1 MKTAREIADFLEE
14 YCTLLELSGAD
25 SFRLRAY
32 SNAVRIF
39 ENLEA
44 DLEDLIERDALTEIK
59 GVGKSVAALVGEY
72 AQTETATAYEK
83 LKAEVPQ
90 GLLDMLRVP
99 GLGPRKI
106 VAIRSELQIEDL
118 DALEQ
123 ACRDGRLDQLK
134 GFGKKTQA
142 NILKG
147 IEHIRRYQDRSRVH
161 IARESAVPLLDALRA
176 HPSTQRVEVA
186 GSLRR
191 RRETV
196 KDIDFVLSSQDPEA
210 ISEFFTTH
218 ESVAEIIQ
226 HGQTKSAVRLH
237 NGLQADLRVVADDE
251 FPYIL
256 HHFTGSKEHN
266 VELRA
271 RAIDLGL
278 KINEYGLFRGEERID
293 CIDETDFL
301 RALGLDYIPP
311 ELREGLGEIE
321 AAAHGSLPELVCEQD
336 VRGML
341 HLHSTYSDGADS
353 IEAMAQAV
361 QDRGYAYMGMSDHSQ
376 SAAYAGGLK
385 VDAVLRQWDEIDAL
399 NDKIAPFHIFKGIE
413 SDILGDGSLDYEE
426 GILDKFDFVVASV
439 HSQFNLNREAMT
451 TRIVRA
457 IEHPATT
464 IVGHLTGRLLLD
476 REGYD
481 VDIDAIIEAAADK
494 AVSIEINAHPAR
506 LDIDWRHVK
515 KARYRGVKISV
526 NTDAHRV
533 TGLDYLTYGIGCARK
548 GWLRREDVLNTLE
561 LDAFRQYLHT
571 RRNS

>member
-1 MKTAREIADFLEE
+1 MKTAREIADFLDE

-32 SNAVRIF
+32 TNAVRIF
-39 ENLEA
+39 ENLDA
-44 DLEDLIERDALTEIK
+44 DLADLIERDALTQIK

-72 AQTETATAYEK
+72 ARTDTAAAYEK
-83 LKAEVPQ
+83 LKSEVPQ

-106 VAIRSELQIEDL
+106 TTIRSELQIEDL
-118 DALEQ
+118 EALER

-134 GFGKKTQA
+134 GFGKKTQE

-147 IEHIRRYQDRSRVH
+147 IEHIRRYQDRSRADL
-161 IARESAVPLLDALRA
+161 ARESAEPLLAALRA
-176 HPSTQRVEVA
+176 HSATERVEVA

-196 KDIDFVLSSQDPEA
+196 KDIDFVLSSRDAEA
-210 ISEFFTTH
+210 AAELFTTH
-218 ESVAEIIQ
+218 ESVGEIIQ
-226 HGQTKSAVRLH
+226 RGQTKSAVRLR

-251 FPYIL
+251 YPYIL

-271 RAIDLGL
+271 RAIEMGL
-278 KINEYGLFRGEERID
+278 KINEYGLFRADERID
-293 CIDETDFL
+293 CIDEAAFFK
-301 RALGLDYIPP
+301 ALGLDYIPP
-311 ELREGLGEIE
+311 ELREGFGEIE
-321 AAAHGSLPELVCEQD
+321 AAANGSLPELVGEQD

-353 IEAMAQAV
+353 IAAMAQAV
-361 QDRGYAYMGMSDHSQ
+361 QERGYSYMGMADHSQ

-385 VDAVLRQWDEIDAL
+385 VDAVRRQWDEIDAL
-399 NDKIAPFHIFKGIE
+399 NEKLAPFHIFKGIE
-413 SDILGDGSLDYEE
+413 SDILGDGSLDYTED
-426 GILDKFDFVVASV
+426 ILAQFDFVVASV

-451 TRIVRA
+451 ARIIRA

-464 IVGHLTGRLLLD
+464 IIGHLTGRLLLD

-481 VDIDAIIEAAADK
+481 VDIDAIIAAA
-494 AVSIEINAHPAR
+494 ARERVSLEINAHPAR

-515 KARYRGVKISV
+515 KARDQGVKITV
-526 NTDAHRV
+526 NTDAHRQA
-533 TGLDYLTYGIGCARK
+533 GLDHLSYGIGCARK
-548 GWLRREDVLNTLE
+548 GWLRREDVPNTLE
-561 LDAFRQYLHT
+561 LDAFRQYLQE
-571 RRNS
+571 RR